1 MPDCLLYK
9 LNQMRP
15 NNNMEQDY
23 NNNIKQDY
31 ALAREDQLQLLVW
44 GNYWGNSFFY
54 FVGPN
59 PEA

>member
-1 MPDCLLYK
+1 
-9 LNQMRP
+9 
-15 NNNMEQDY
+15 MEQDY

-44 GNYWGNSFFY
+44 GSYWGNSFFY